1 MLYQLQISNQ
11 NIFLSSENYKSPT
24 QKTKMDKNQTI
35 GIVLISV
42 MLLIYLALFNEPQQP
57 NQKKPTETK
66 QVDNQPTK
74 PAIIETVKNNIDSNN
89 VFAGTQK
96 GTAEDIILENSKV
109 KLVFSTLG
117 GKIKSAELKDYV
129 THNDYITKN
138 KKKLILFDEKSS
150 AMALSL
156 PLNSGNIDLYQVYFS
171 PEKTANTLT
180 FRANL
185 GANKAFTQTYTLND
199 NYEISYSI
207 SSKGLEKD
215 LKTTPTQFTWK
226 ASLQKTEYY
235 LVQERNKSTINFH
248 SEADGYDFLTEA
260 SPDPQTMTA
269 ESPVRWV
276 SFQQQ
281 FFLASLIAKKE
292 TTLGMPIMKTSVPT
306 DSVTVKNYELIAPL
320 STADVQAGKANYIFY
335 LGPNKYDII
344 KKIDS
349 EGFDRNVGLG
359 WGIFSWVNKFLI
371 IPIFSFL
378 GGFISNFG
386 ILIFLLVLVVKTIL
400 LPLTYKSYV
409 GMAKTRIMKPQA
421 DAIKAKYPDDT
432 QKSQVETMALYKEV
446 GVNPIGGCLPM
457 FLQLPITFAMF
468 TFFPNSI
475 ELRQQTFLWANDL
488 STFDSV
494 LSIPNIP
501 FYGDHVSLFT
511 ILMTISTIVYTWYNN
526 QNMTTVEGPQKIV
539 GYLMPVIFMFVL
551 NSFAAGLTYY
561 YLCTNIVSIG
571 QQILIKY
578 FVDEDKL
585 KLSLD
590 NYREKNK
597 GKEKK
602 PSMFQERLEKAMK
615 AQAEKKAKKS

>member
-1 MLYQLQISNQ
+1 
-11 NIFLSSENYKSPT
+11 
-24 QKTKMDKNQTI
+24 MDKNQTI

-42 MLLIYLALFNEPQQP
+42 MLLIYLIFGYDAPKPKQPQS
-57 NQKKPTETK
+57 TEQTTQ
-66 QVDNQPTK
+66 QVDKQPVK
-74 PAIIETVKNNIDSNN
+74 NPIIETVKNTIDSNN
-89 VFAGTQK
+89 VFAAANK
-96 GTAEDIILENSKV
+96 GTAEDIILENTKI

-129 THNDYITKN
+129 THD

-171 PEKTANTLT
+171 PTKTANAIT
-180 FRANL
+180 FTADL
-185 GANKAFTQTYTLND
+185 GANKAFTQTYTLNE

-226 ASLQKTEYY
+226 ANLQKTESY
-235 LVQERNKSTINFH
+235 LPQERNKSTINFH
-248 SEADGYDFLTEA
+248 SEDAGYDFLTEA
-260 SPDPQTMTA
+260 SPDPQDKTA

-292 TTLGMPIMKTSVPT
+292 TTLGMPVMKTSVPT

-335 LGPNKYDII
+335 LGPNKYSII
-344 KKIDS
+344 KKIDA

-378 GGFISNFG
+378 GSFIGNFG
-386 ILIFLLVLVVKTIL
+386 VLIFLLVLVVKTIL

-421 DAIKAKYPDDT
+421 DAIKAKYPEDA
-432 QKSQVETMALYKEV
+432 QKAQMETMALYKEV

-475 ELRQQTFLWANDL
+475 ELRQESFLWATDL

-539 GYLMPVIFMFVL
+539 GYLMPIIFMFVL

-590 NYREKNK
+590 NYKEKNK